1 MPGAAP
7 AQPTAPLAPPSVVP
21 AGCLQVPSCEVLI
34 HDMDRSDTV
43 AGSLLRLAQV
53 KQVDTLVLGI
63 SGYG

>member
-1 MPGAAP
+1 
-7 AQPTAPLAPPSVVP
+7 
-21 AGCLQVPSCEVLI
+21 
-34 HDMDRSDTV
+34 MDRSDTV